1 MLGVGPST
9 KRMSLMRVSFF
20 SSELH
25 TLGSRVTVAQHR
37 VGSDLESLSSIQ
49 AMDALVKYA
58 DASEVSRTGAL
69 HQAVR
74 QNQLSVVASQAVART
89 AASELKAGTPATTF
103 FVLRNA
109 QTVEDAVFAM
119 AAEKEAEFKQ
129 AVDSAAASV
138 WVTLA
143 VLIWCVQVC

>member
-89 AASELKAGTPATTF
+89 AASELKAGTPA
-103 FVLRNA
+103 
-109 QTVEDAVFAM
+109 VFAM